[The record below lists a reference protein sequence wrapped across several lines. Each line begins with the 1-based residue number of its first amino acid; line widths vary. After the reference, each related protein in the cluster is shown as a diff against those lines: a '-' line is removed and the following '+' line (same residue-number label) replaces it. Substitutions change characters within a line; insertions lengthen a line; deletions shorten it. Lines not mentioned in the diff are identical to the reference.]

1 LLTSLSRAGWL
12 VALAAAL
19 VMVVSVPVVA
29 TAIHNRV
36 AFGTFYTTGP
46 PPRVDWCGRRYYP
59 AMSEKSLSG
68 VQAFLA
74 ENGQHGL
81 TRIGSVP
88 SGSPIVANVTTPAE
102 RAAYHT
108 NICTMEVF
116 VQTGPDR
123 SLPYGLSGGP

>member
-1 LLTSLSRAGWL
+1 LVRAQVLPGD
-12 VALAAAL
+12 VGKALA
-19 VMVVSVPVVA
+19 
-29 TAIHNRV
+29 
-36 AFGTFYTTGP
+36 
-46 PPRVDWCGRRYYP
+46 
-59 AMSEKSLSG
+59 G

-74 ENGQHGL
+74 QNCQHGL
-81 TRIGSVP
+81 TRIGSAP

-123 SLPYGLSGGP
+123 YLPYGLSGGP

>member
-1 LLTSLSRAGWL
+1 LSRAGWL

-19 VMVVSVPVVA
+19 VMVVSVPVAA

-46 PPRVDWCGRRYYP
+46 PPRVDRCGRRYYP
-59 AMSEKSLSG
+59 ATSEKSLAG

-81 TRIGSVP
+81 TRIGSAP

-108 NICTMEVF
+108 NVCTMEVF

-123 SLPYGLSGGP
+123 YLPHGLSGGP